1 MQTKYGGEVMEISDT
16 EKLNLTIIHGSR
28 AYDQWSQDHE
38 LSDYLVVIMYEL
50 LIREKLTQK
59 ELVNLS
65 DLPKQSIN
73 KGIKIL
79 HENGYL
85 TMTVD
90 SSDKRARFC
99 QLTQTGQKY
108 ARDKLHSLFEL
119 EEKTAQVL
127 GSEKMKLLI
136 KLAEEWGDTFWQL
149 LNEERRKDEKL

>member
-1 MQTKYGGEVMEISDT
+1 MQTKYGGKVMEISDT

-38 LSDYLVVIMYEL
+38 LSDYLVEIMYEL

-79 HENGYL
+79 LCG
-85 TMTVD
+85 
-90 SSDKRARFC
+90 
-99 QLTQTGQKY
+99 
-108 ARDKLHSLFEL
+108 
-119 EEKTAQVL
+119 
-127 GSEKMKLLI
+127 
-136 KLAEEWGDTFWQL
+136 
-149 LNEERRKDEKL
+149 